1 MRFKRFFCML
11 MVCIAAFN
19 CFCINVGAADQ
30 SVHATVLAVERASG
44 KFSMDIP
51 AGTMATTDST
61 LPLEVNE
68 TVTIKASYSPF
79 SASVDFGL
87 IDSDG
92 IFHYLNVKNG
102 SIDKA
107 ILISERGNY
116 TFAIRNNSS
125 STISVSGYINY

>member
-1 MRFKRFFCML
+1 
-11 MVCIAAFN
+11 MVCIAASSYLCMN
-19 CFCINVGAADQ
+19 AGAVNQ
-30 SVHATVLAVERASG
+30 STYATVLSVERASG
-44 KFSMDIP
+44 KFSMDIS

-61 LPLEVNE
+61 LPLEVGE

-92 IFHYLNVKNG
+92 IFHYLNVTNG

-125 STISVSGYINY
+125 STVNVSGYINY